1 MPDLSEAEIKA
12 KIGDGTI
19 FALSIDTAVFDKYG
33 CHLDFAVLNKLDQFK
48 RSVTALLFSEVV
60 VNEIKNHIVRAA
72 EDTQRE
78 LKKAIR
84 QQGKRW
90 KTEIDI
96 GRLPP
101 ALALLADPANAAEA
115 QLNDYL
121 AAVGGEVVPASG
133 SVDISGELL
142 RRYFASESP
151 FENNDKKKY
160 EFPDA
165 IALLSLE
172 ALAKE
177 KKKLLLCV
185 SPDKGWKNFAARSP
199 YLVCIA
205 DLEAALSFFNDS
217 GRGVTD
223 QVMEMWRNGKAP

>member
-33 CHLDFAVLNKLDQFK
+33 CHLDSAVLNKLDQFK

-60 VNEIKNHIVRAA
+60 VNEINNHIVRAA

-133 SVDISGELL
+133 SVDVLGELL

-151 FENNDKKKY
+151 FENNDKKSTN
-160 EFPDA
+160 F
-165 IALLSLE
+165 LMQSLFYP
-172 ALAKE
+172 LKH
-177 KKKLLLCV
+177 
-185 SPDKGWKNFAARSP
+185 
-199 YLVCIA
+199 
-205 DLEAALSFFNDS
+205 
-217 GRGVTD
+217 
-223 QVMEMWRNGKAP
+223 

>member
-72 EDTQRE
+72 EDTQLE

-101 ALALLADPANAAEA
+101 ALALLAIPPTPPR
-115 QLNDYL
+115 LNLTITWQRL
-121 AAVGGEVVPASG
+121 AAKWFLQVARLTYRESCCVDILPASHL
-133 SVDISGELL
+133 SKTTT
-142 RRYFASESP
+142 
-151 FENNDKKKY
+151 KKNTN
-160 EFPDA
+160 F
-165 IALLSLE
+165 LMQSLFYP
-172 ALAKE
+172 LK
-177 KKKLLLCV
+177 
-185 SPDKGWKNFAARSP
+185 P
-199 YLVCIA
+199 
-205 DLEAALSFFNDS
+205 
-217 GRGVTD
+217 
-223 QVMEMWRNGKAP
+223 

>member
-1 MPDLSEAEIKA
+1 MRISSNLGFPRM
-12 KIGDGTI
+12 G
-19 FALSIDTAVFDKYG
+19 V
-33 CHLDFAVLNKLDQFK
+33 
-48 RSVTALLFSEVV
+48 
-60 VNEIKNHIVRAA
+60 
-72 EDTQRE
+72 QRE

-133 SVDISGELL
+133 SVDVSGELL
-142 RRYFASESP
+142 RRYFARESP

-160 EFPDA
+160 EQLRRFQQRVVQVTVATHPA
-165 IALLSLE
+165 STSRHLPS
-172 ALAKE
+172 
-177 KKKLLLCV
+177 
-185 SPDKGWKNFAARSP
+185 RSRQHGLP
-199 YLVCIA
+199 
-205 DLEAALSFFNDS
+205 
-217 GRGVTD
+217 G
-223 QVMEMWRNGKAP
+223 